1 MKEHLNYYEYSQFTT
16 IQEIRSGVSQ
26 RTFKIQRKVD
36 FHDNVISCHGIT
48 KLESENQIN
57 NNYMIVIEYADG
69 ELKLGASSNFQFKL
83 FGMVPYVDPKS
94 FSRRR
99 NNNNL
104 MYTLNDKSEHYD
116 IGLIY
121 NISQGRREIVVPDTP
136 DEYVKT
142 FILLKCWDGEPDNR
156 PTIYR
161 VVDFLKA
168 IITKTDIIMENPQL
182 LNEQELN
189 EIPLSTN
196 NLESRGELSQLIQ
209 NFDKMNTKEIDI

>member
-1 MKEHLNYYEYSQFTT
+1 MNRLIGLKKLLMKEHLNYYEYSQFTT
-16 IQEIRSGVSQ
+16 IQEIRSGV
-26 RTFKIQRKVD
+26 KIQRKVD

-48 KLESENQIN
+48 KLESGHSGNILVHQNTIKLADFGLSKRIEAWSIIQFSIQI
-57 NNYMIVIEYADG
+57 IWDG
-69 ELKLGASSNFQFKL
+69 SLC
-83 FGMVPYVDPKS
+83 
-94 FSRRR
+94 
-99 NNNNL
+99 
-104 MYTLNDKSEHYD
+104 EHYD